1 METYEELLKRYKKV
15 TDDFDQTIKKLEQES
30 QDIKRIRSV
39 VENTGDILDDLD
51 EQFCKATKLSKLD
64 MEFLFVA
71 IGLQII
77 RQYLLTKFPERL
89 DDKTAATSTWG
100 HREEHSNRIHRYYN
114 PSLEEIISNPVPF
127 DANIG
132 ANGALSGAGK
142 LGHRVKAIG
151 HDPILGLVFGTA
163 NIATSTLTTS
173 DLVSY
178 HIYTNEN
185 KRDYFKS
192 RAQTHLVLS
201 KTAEKVVSG
210 GCEGKVIVATSLLKE
225 LVHLRSDL
233 YTKNSLPIPIV
244 SVIDPKK
251 ASLLANYGFD
261 MANVV
266 TVGKQASYAIF
277 INTMIA
283 MIHRLFFDG
292 KTDEKMYEVRTRK
305 ILMYSNAVAT
315 SSNLM
320 VVAATRD
327 MKHLDLGGLAVTI
340 TRLITDT
347 KFIREV
353 KQEFIFGRY
362 KDLLMG

>member
-1 METYEELLKRYKKV
+1 MGTYEELLRRYHKNAS
-15 TDDFDQTIKKLEQES
+15 DFSQTMGEFEKES
-30 QDIKRIRSV
+30 QEVECVRKIA
-39 VENTGDILDDLD
+39 ENTENILNNLD

-64 MEFLFVA
+64 MEFLFAA
-71 IGLQII
+71 IGLQLI

-89 DDKTAATSTWG
+89 DDKTAAASTWG

-142 LGHRVKAIG
+142 LGHRAKAIG

-210 GCEGKVIVATSLLKE
+210 GYEGKVIVATSLLKE

-251 ASLLANYGFD
+251 ASLLANYY
-261 MANVV
+261 
-266 TVGKQASYAIF
+266 Q
-277 INTMIA
+277 
-283 MIHRLFFDG
+283 R
-292 KTDEKMYEVRTRK
+292 
-305 ILMYSNAVAT
+305 
-315 SSNLM
+315 
-320 VVAATRD
+320 
-327 MKHLDLGGLAVTI
+327 
-340 TRLITDT
+340 
-347 KFIREV
+347 
-353 KQEFIFGRY
+353 
-362 KDLLMG
+362 

>member
-1 METYEELLKRYKKV
+1 MGTYEELLKRYHKNAS
-15 TDDFDQTIKKLEQES
+15 DFNQTMGEFEKES
-30 QDIKRIRSV
+30 KEVERVRKIA
-39 VENTGDILDDLD
+39 ENTENILNNLD

-71 IGLQII
+71 IGLQLI

-89 DDKTAATSTWG
+89 DDKTAAASTWG
-100 HREEHSNRIHRYYN
+100 HREEHSNRVHRYYN

-192 RAQTHLVLS
+192 RARTRLVLS

-210 GCEGKVIVATSLLKE
+210 GYEGKIIVATSLLKE

-233 YTKNSLPIPIV
+233 YTQNSLPIPIV
-244 SVIDPKK
+244 SVIDSQK

-283 MIHRLFFDG
+283 MLHRLFFDG

-327 MKHLDLGGLAVTI
+327 MKHLDLGGLAVTV
-340 TRLITDT
+340 TELITDT
-347 KFIREV
+347 KFISEV

-362 KDLLMG
+362 KDLLTN

>member
-1 METYEELLKRYKKV
+1 MGTYEELLRRYHKNAS
-15 TDDFDQTIKKLEQES
+15 DFSQTMGEFEKES
-30 QDIKRIRSV
+30 QEVERVRKIA
-39 VENTGDILDDLD
+39 ENTENILNNLD

-71 IGLQII
+71 IGLQLI

-89 DDKTAATSTWG
+89 DDKTAAASTWG

-173 DLVSY
+173 DFVSY

-192 RAQTHLVLS
+192 RARTRLVLS

-210 GCEGKVIVATSLLKE
+210 GYEGKIIVATSLLKE

-233 YTKNSLPIPIV
+233 YTQNSLPIPIV

-266 TVGKQASYAIF
+266 TVGKQASYVIF

-283 MIHRLFFDG
+283 MLHRLFFDG

-327 MKHLDLGGLAVTI
+327 MKHLDLGGLAVTV
-340 TRLITDT
+340 TELITDT
-347 KFIREV
+347 KFISEV
-353 KQEFIFGRY
+353 KHEFIFGRY
-362 KDLLMG
+362 KDLLMD

>member
-15 TDDFDQTIKKLEQES
+15 TDDFDQTIKELEQES

-39 VENTGDILDDLD
+39 VKNTGDILDDLD
-51 EQFCKATKLSKLD
+51 EQFCKVTKLSKLD

-71 IGLQII
+71 IGLQLI

-89 DDKTAATSTWG
+89 DDKTAAASTWG

-173 DLVSY
+173 DLV
-178 HIYTNEN
+178 
-185 KRDYFKS
+185 
-192 RAQTHLVLS
+192 LS

-210 GCEGKVIVATSLLKE
+210 GYEGKVIVATSLLKE
-225 LVHLRSDL
+225 IVHLRSDL

-283 MIHRLFFDG
+283 MLHRLFFDG

>member
-1 METYEELLKRYKKV
+1 MGTYEELLRRYHKNAS
-15 TDDFDQTIKKLEQES
+15 DFNQTMREFEKES
-30 QDIKRIRSV
+30 QEVERVRKIA
-39 VENTGDILDDLD
+39 ENTENILNNLD
-51 EQFCKATKLSKLD
+51 EQFCKTTKLSKLD

-89 DDKTAATSTWG
+89 DDKTAAASTWG
-100 HREEHSNRIHRYYN
+100 HREEHSNRVHRYYN

-132 ANGALSGAGK
+132 ANGALSGAGS
-142 LGHRVKAIG
+142 LGHRAKAIG

-173 DLVSY
+173 DLASY

-192 RAQTHLVLS
+192 RARTRLVLS
-201 KTAEKVVSG
+201 RTAEKVVSG
-210 GCEGKVIVATSLLKE
+210 GYEGKVIVATSLLKE

-251 ASLLANYGFD
+251 ASMLANYGFD

-283 MIHRLFFDG
+283 MIHRMFFDG

-320 VVAATRD
+320 VVAATRN
-327 MKHLDLGGLAVTI
+327 MKYLDLGGLAVAI

-362 KDLLMG
+362 KDLLMN

>member
-1 METYEELLKRYKKV
+1 MGTYEELLRRYHKNAS
-15 TDDFDQTIKKLEQES
+15 DFNQTMREFEKES
-30 QDIKRIRSV
+30 QEVERVKKIA
-39 VENTGDILDDLD
+39 ENTGNILNNLD

-64 MEFLFVA
+64 MGFLFVA
-71 IGLQII
+71 IGLQLI

-89 DDKTAATSTWG
+89 DDKTAAASTWG

-132 ANGALSGAGK
+132 ANGALSGAGS
-142 LGHRVKAIG
+142 LGHRAKAIG

-173 DLVSY
+173 DLASY

-192 RAQTHLVLS
+192 RARTRLVLS
-201 KTAEKVVSG
+201 RTAEKVVSG
-210 GCEGKVIVATSLLKE
+210 GYEGKVIVATSLLKE

-283 MIHRLFFDG
+283 MLHRMFFDG

-320 VVAATRD
+320 VVATTRN
-327 MKHLDLGGLAVTI
+327 MKNLDLGGLAVTI

-362 KDLLMG
+362 KDLLMN

>member
-1 METYEELLKRYKKV
+1 MGTYEELLKRYYKNAS
-15 TDDFDQTIKKLEQES
+15 DFSQTMGEFEKES
-30 QDIKRIRSV
+30 QEVERVRKIA
-39 VENTGDILDDLD
+39 ENTENILNNLD

-89 DDKTAATSTWG
+89 DDKTAAASTWG

>member
-1 METYEELLKRYKKV
+1 M
-15 TDDFDQTIKKLEQES
+15 
-30 QDIKRIRSV
+30 
-39 VENTGDILDDLD
+39 
-51 EQFCKATKLSKLD
+51 
-64 MEFLFVA
+64 
-71 IGLQII
+71 
-77 RQYLLTKFPERL
+77 
-89 DDKTAATSTWG
+89 
-100 HREEHSNRIHRYYN
+100 
-114 PSLEEIISNPVPF
+114 
-127 DANIG
+127 
-132 ANGALSGAGK
+132 SGAGK

>member
-1 METYEELLKRYKKV
+1 MGTYEELLKRYHKNAS
-15 TDDFDQTIKKLEQES
+15 DFNQTMGEFEKES
-30 QDIKRIRSV
+30 KEVERVRKIA
-39 VENTGDILDDLD
+39 ENTENILNNLD

-71 IGLQII
+71 IGLQLI

-89 DDKTAATSTWG
+89 DDKTAAASTWG
-100 HREEHSNRIHRYYN
+100 HREEHSNRVHRYYN

-192 RAQTHLVLS
+192 RARTRLVLS

-210 GCEGKVIVATSLLKE
+210 GYEGKIIVATSLLKE

-233 YTKNSLPIPIV
+233 YTQNSLPIPIV
-244 SVIDPKK
+244 SVIDPQK
-251 ASLLANYGFD
+251 ASLLAKYGFN

-283 MIHRLFFDG
+283 MLHRLFFDG

-327 MKHLDLGGLAVTI
+327 MKHLDLGGLAVTV
-340 TRLITDT
+340 TELITDT
-347 KFIREV
+347 KFISEV